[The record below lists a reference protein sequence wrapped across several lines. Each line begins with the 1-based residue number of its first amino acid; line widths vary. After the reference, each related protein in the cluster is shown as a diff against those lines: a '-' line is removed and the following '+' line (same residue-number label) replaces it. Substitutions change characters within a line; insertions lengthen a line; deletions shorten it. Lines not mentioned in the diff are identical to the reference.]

1 MEPPRRFRP
10 CGLYAPAAGREVWNR
25 AWFPCRAFSLQ
36 TLPLGHGCWFPIL
49 PLTASGLSSPSQ
61 VCGLSPPLS
70 PRLRFSAGPG
80 DALYRA
86 TRCGVIFFIAAYFT
100 KVNFLLTLIFTFVKY
115 LHGRR
120 GRPGTR
126 PHGTKYQSR
135 NRQTYRLSGREALGH
150 QGVGAKEA
158 PPQARTKLTRAGIQ
172 TAGKTADR
180 PHNGTAGVSSRV
192 TSVAGAGGG
201 N

>member
-1 MEPPRRFRP
+1 MCHSSLSSHGPFISPAPFNVRP
-10 CGLYAPAAGREVWNR
+10 VSALHD
-25 AWFPCRAFSLQ
+25 
-36 TLPLGHGCWFPIL
+36 LPL
-49 PLTASGLSSPSQ
+49 SS
-61 VCGLSPPLS
+61 L
-70 PRLRFSAGPG
+70 LRRPG

-135 NRQTYRLSGREALGH
+135 NRQTYRLSGREAPSNR
-150 QGVGAKEA
+150 GVGAEEA
-158 PPQARTKLTRAGIQ
+158 PPQARTKLTRAGRQ
-172 TAGKTADR
+172 RTAGETAADR
-180 PHNGTAGVSSRV
+180 PQRDGGRIKQGDERCGRGWVFSESHNKTGSIKLVQISHRRA
-192 TSVAGAGGG
+192 AMGGG
-201 N
+201 DGG